1 MGDPS
6 KKVKSFKC
14 GGVGHIAEDSRLV
27 TQLGAGLAK
36 PASHSERVEEVV
48 AGLFLTRLEKHPEL
62 KSSLSS
68 MSGLLVRPLR
78 ASGNRRMSTIGV
90 DSVAAARVLQS
101 CQFQE
106 YPCQVLA
113 PSTPACFPPEEYQKE
128 HVPQESGP
136 IHLSS

>member
-1 MGDPS
+1 MKKDCFLSELGGKGKGAKDGTTLVKQQSTQNTQQKGDPS

-36 PASHSERVEEVV
+36 PASSSERVEEVV

-68 MSGLLVRPLR
+68 MSG
-78 ASGNRRMSTIGV
+78 
-90 DSVAAARVLQS
+90 
-101 CQFQE
+101 
-106 YPCQVLA
+106 
-113 PSTPACFPPEEYQKE
+113 
-128 HVPQESGP
+128 
-136 IHLSS
+136 